1 MLKDKVII
9 VTGTAGGL
17 GRSMAIEFA
26 SQGAKVV
33 INDVQEEGMKET
45 EQMILDNG
53 RTVKSILA
61 DVSSKAEGEK
71 IIDTAV
77 KEFGTVDVIVNNAA
91 LLADFKPSLGISE
104 EEWDRIMAVN
114 LKGVYLMTNTA
125 LPLMLEKGAGTFI
138 NICSIGGSIAG
149 VGDAAYI
156 TAKHGVIGYTKQL
169 AFNYANKGIRAVTL
183 SPGLTDT
190 PMVRYA
196 IDAGR
201 EEVMRQIE
209 ATPAGNIGKAEDVAY
224 LAAFLASD
232 RARHI
237 NGVDYKIDG
246 AQSVL

>member
-26 SQGAKVV
+26 NQGAKVV
-33 INDVQEEGMKET
+33 INDVQVDGMKET
-45 EQMILDNG
+45 ESMIRHNG
-53 RTVKSILA
+53 GTVKSIVA
-61 DVSSKAEGEK
+61 DVSKKSEVESMIEATV
-71 IIDTAV
+71 D
-77 KEFGTVDVIVNNAA
+77 EFGTVDVVVNNAA
-91 LLADFKPSLGISE
+91 LLADFKPSLGITE

-125 LPLMLEKGAGTFI
+125 LPLMLEKGSGTFI
-138 NICSIGGSIAG
+138 NICSIGGSVAG

-169 AFNYANKGIRAVTL
+169 AFNYADKGIRAVTL

-196 IDAGR
+196 IDDGR
-201 EEVMRQIE
+201 EEVMRQIN
-209 ATPAGNIGKAEDVAY
+209 ATPSGTIGKAEDVAY

-246 AQSVL
+246 GQSII